1 MQNSINEL
9 YEKLVEYEVAEEMLD
24 YIDEL
29 DDLIEDE
36 EYDKKK
42 VIEIE
47 TKYSIETKFLLGFE
61 DKGKSGFDKN
71 YDEPDVQV
79 LVNLRDRLYYIA
91 VLKILEESGKEVPKD
106 FAKRDFSGL
115 IELIEN

>member
-1 MQNSINEL
+1 MQEMVNKL
-9 YEKLVEYEVAEEMLD
+9 YERLVEYEVAEEMLD

-42 VIEIE
+42 VMEIE

-61 DKGKSGFDKN
+61 NEDRKGFDKN
-71 YDEPDVQV
+71 YEEPSMQV
-79 LVNLRDRLYYIA
+79 LINLRDRLYYIA
-91 VLKILEESGKEVPKD
+91 VLKILEKSGKEVPKD
-106 FAKRDFSGL
+106 FVKRDFLGL

>member
-1 MQNSINEL
+1 MQDSINKL

-29 DDLIEDE
+29 DDLIEEE

-61 DKGKSGFDKN
+61 NKEKSGFDKN
-71 YDEPDVQV
+71 YDEPSMQV
-79 LVNLRDRLYYIA
+79 LINLRDRLYYIA
-91 VLKILEESGKEVPKD
+91 VLKILEESGQEVPKD